1 MRQQPARSA
10 SAPRL
15 QSAGLS
21 AHHHQELSLL
31 TKGLQCSSRQL
42 LGQVNGES
50 NYFYNLLFQDKKLPR
65 AFLIFGV
72 NSYSASHL
80 YPSLFLSL
88 CFLSFL
94 FFFSQPQCVIS
105 IKDMYFYI
113 LSRLKIL
120 GSFRENALSN
130 LNLVSQGQ
138 FCYYEFRNIR
148 TYPLS

>member
-42 LGQVNGES
+42 LGQVNGERS
-50 NYFYNLLFQDKKLPR
+50 YFYNLLFQDKKLPR

-94 FFFSQPQCVIS
+94 FFFPATVCYIYKRYVFLYSVHIKNTREFKRKYIIKPQ
-105 IKDMYFYI
+105 
-113 LSRLKIL
+113 LSFA
-120 GSFRENALSN
+120 GSVL
-130 LNLVSQGQ
+130 LL
-138 FCYYEFRNIR
+138 
-148 TYPLS
+148 